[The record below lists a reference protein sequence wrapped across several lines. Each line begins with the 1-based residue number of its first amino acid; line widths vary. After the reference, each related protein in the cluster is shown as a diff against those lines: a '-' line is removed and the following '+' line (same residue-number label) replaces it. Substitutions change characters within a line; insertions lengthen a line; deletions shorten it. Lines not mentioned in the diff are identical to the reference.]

1 MEKKEMKHL
10 KKLIA
15 EKKDLESRLEKQQFK
30 PKEELADT
38 VKDYRTGYPKT
49 IVIRGYGDKEWQ
61 RLRDVYYMKL
71 GDICGRIQRME
82 DFLNSVE
89 DAELR
94 EILRLRYQD
103 GLSQEEIAERLNYS
117 RSAIQKKEERF
128 WKSV

>member
-1 MEKKEMKHL
+1 MKKQELKHL

-82 DFLNSVE
+82 DFLSSVE

>member
-1 MEKKEMKHL
+1 MKKQELKHL

-15 EKKDLESRLEKQQFK
+15 EKKDLECRLEKQQFK

-49 IVIRGYGDKEWQ
+49 IVIRGYGNQEWQ

-82 DFLNSVE
+82 DFLNNVE

>member
-1 MEKKEMKHL
+1 MKKQELKHL

-49 IVIRGYGDKEWQ
+49 IVIRGYGDKEWK

-128 WKSV
+128 WKSL

>member
-49 IVIRGYGDKEWQ
+49 IVIRGYGNQEWQ

-103 GLSQEEIAERLNYS
+103 GLSQEEIAERLHYS

>member
-1 MEKKEMKHL
+1 MKKQELKHL

-49 IVIRGYGDKEWQ
+49 IVIRGYGNQEWK

-103 GLSQEEIAERLNYS
+103 GLSQEEIAERLHYS

>member
-103 GLSQEEIAERLNYS
+103 GLSQEEIAERLHYS

>member
-1 MEKKEMKHL
+1 MKKQELKHL